1 MKVARRSPSCV
12 AMIGAAGVDRRAGAA
27 VLGRAVGRA
36 ATLLG
41 VLLAAGCAG
50 VPTAPSGGRGAQA
63 PGSECAP
70 RSASGG
76 YYLDDGPGRNA
87 PADPAAVP
95 DAVPRPEPLHPYA
108 NRPYTVFGRA
118 YIPLT
123 DLTVHRERG
132 RASWYG
138 CKFHGRPTS
147 SGERYDMYGMTAAH
161 PTLPIPSYVRVTNLR
176 NGRSVV
182 VRVNDRGPF
191 LNQRVIDLS
200 YTAAARLGYVEAG
213 SAEVEVEWLPMRADM
228 PMLAERAPATARTGA
243 ARAAREAG
251 AGPGPA
257 KSATPVG
264 SAAAAA
270 NGPPLAA
277 ATTASAATASV
288 GTASVGTA
296 SVATASVATAS
307 VATASV
313 ATASVATASA
323 ATASAATASA
333 ATASAAT
340 ASAATASAASAV
352 ARSGSAA
359 SPAGAVPA
367 SAAPAAA
374 ISPMLA
380 EAQLE
385 RLQIETTIDE
395 RRPEPAAAV
404 ASTPPASAASTASSG
419 PGAGTWLQ
427 FGVFGSRE
435 NAEALGARLRRELP
449 WLGVPVEVFASGEAW
464 RVHVGPWSR
473 RDDAVATAARIAAAT
488 SLRAIPVA
496 R

>member
-1 MKVARRSPSCV
+1 MSAAGRSAPR
-12 AMIGAAGVDRRAGAA
+12 GAALRVAG
-27 VLGRAVGRA
+27 
-36 ATLLG
+36 LLG
-41 VLLAAGCAG
+41 VLLAAACSS
-50 VPTAPSGGRGAQA
+50 VPTAPSGGRGAQGMGPA

-70 RSASGG
+70 RSANGG

-95 DAVPRPEPLHPYA
+95 DAVPRAEPLHPYA

-123 DLTVHRERG
+123 DITTHRERG

-213 SAEVEVEWLPMRADM
+213 SAEVEVEWLPMRGDA
-228 PMLAERAPATARTGA
+228 PMLAARGPATTRADTVRTARAPTPGPAPSASTTAATGA
-243 ARAAREAG
+243 ATAVT
-251 AGPGPA
+251 
-257 KSATPVG
+257 ATT
-264 SAAAAA
+264 AAAAA
-270 NGPPLAA
+270 AATIGTTATAASTTAATSTAGAA
-277 ATTASAATASV
+277 ATSATSTTAVTTPSASSMTATSSAAASTAATGAAPASPAAASTASAV
-288 GTASVGTA
+288 LPGPV
-296 SVATASVATAS
+296 
-307 VATASV
+307 
-313 ATASVATASA
+313 
-323 ATASAATASA
+323 
-333 ATASAAT
+333 
-340 ASAATASAASAV
+340 
-352 ARSGSAA
+352 
-359 SPAGAVPA
+359 
-367 SAAPAAA
+367 
-374 ISPMLA
+374 SPMLA

-385 RLQIETTIDE
+385 RLSIETTIDD
-395 RRPEPAAAV
+395 RRSEPPLALAPSATHGAAIAAAAARSPAV
-404 ASTPPASAASTASSG
+404 VPAPPGSTPSPASVSPATATT
-419 PGAGTWLQ
+419 TWLQ

-435 NAEALGARLRRELP
+435 NAEALGARVRRELP

-473 RDDAVATAARIAAAT
+473 RDDALATAARIAAAS
-488 SLRAIPVA
+488 SLRPIPVA